1 MLYIKTKLRDGR
13 IVRSGIQENNTYAV
27 CSECGKELPVHLDE
41 VFSVDNANPLDADIV
56 CPECT
61 RKHFAK
67 QKPTMED
74 IVLLVTALCRLG
86 HSKQV
91 LRLYD
96 KFGISAIQELK
107 AQDYGAYAEALLS
120 AVSDR
125 DVGRDIS

>member
-27 CSECGKELPVHLDE
+27 CGECGKEIPIHLNE

-67 QKPTMED
+67 QKPSMED
-74 IVLLVTALCRLG
+74 IVLLATALCRF
-86 HSKQV
+86 SYSNQI
-91 LRLYD
+91 LRLYNE
-96 KFGISAIQELK
+96 FGISAIQELGV
-107 AQDYGAYAEALLS
+107 QDYGAYAEALLS

-125 DVGRDIS
+125 N